1 MNPAPLCHILVVDDE
16 PDLEVLMRQRMRREI
31 RGGTYQLEFASNGR
45 HALELLREHPEID
58 IVLSDINMPVM
69 DGLTLLD
76 NIPQINAQIKAV
88 MISAYGDM
96 KNIRSAMNRGAF
108 DFITKPVDFEDL
120 KTTISRTSQAVEA
133 SRQNVANREKL
144 LSIQSELA
152 TAAKMQKSILQTTFP
167 QSEAYD
173 VYANMEAA
181 REVGGDFYDVRIIR
195 SPPNDFLGVCI
206 ADVSGKGVPAALFMM
221 ASWTLLRGATIGH
234 RAPAHVVEEVNNMLE
249 QQNDSM
255 MFVTLF
261 YGLFNPHDRVFRYVN
276 AGHNSP
282 VLFRADGTV
291 EDLES
296 SQGIALGILHGM
308 QFTENQVTLNKGDV
322 IVMYTDGVNEAETI
336 DEELFGME
344 RLRNVFDG
352 QPPPL
357 NSKEVT
363 DAIFNEVRD
372 YVGDFPQSDDIT
384 CVAFCVTE

>member
-1 MNPAPLCHILVVDDE
+1 MSESNLCHILVVDDE
-16 PDLEVLMRQRMRREI
+16 PDLEELMRQRMRREI
-31 RGGTYQLEFASNGR
+31 RRGAYRLEFANNGR
-45 HALELLREHPEID
+45 QALEVLNQNPEIE

-76 NIPQINAQIKAV
+76 NIPAINNQIKAV

-120 KTTISRTSQAVEA
+120 KITINRTNEAVRVSRENVE
-133 SRQNVANREKL
+133 NREKL

-167 QSEAYD
+167 ESESFD
-173 VYANMEAA
+173 VYASMEAA
-181 REVGGDFYDVRIIR
+181 REVGGDFYDVRIVR
-195 SPPNDFLGVCI
+195 PPPNDYLGVCI

-234 RAPAHVVEEVNNMLE
+234 RDPSKVVEEVNNMLE

-261 YGLFNPHDRVFRYVN
+261 YGLYNPDNRVLRYVN
-276 AGHNSP
+276 AGHNNP
-282 VLFRADGTV
+282 VVFRADGSV
-291 EDLES
+291 EELDSTE
-296 SQGIALGILHGM
+296 GIALGIMGGEG
-308 QFTENQVTLNKGDV
+308 FNENTMTLNQGDV
-322 IVMYTDGVNEAETI
+322 VLMYTDGVNEAERI
-336 DEELFGME
+336 DGELFGME
-344 RLRNVFDG
+344 RLMNAFDG
-352 QPPPL
+352 EPPPL
-357 NSKEVT
+357 NAKEVT
-363 DAIFNEVRD
+363 DRVFERVRE

-384 CVAFCVTE
+384 CLAFCATK

>member
-1 MNPAPLCHILVVDDE
+1 MNHASLCHILVVDDE
-16 PDLEVLMRQRMRREI
+16 PDLEELMRQRMRREI
-31 RGGTYQLEFASNGR
+31 RGGAYHLEFASNGR
-45 HALELLREHPEID
+45 HALDILREHPEID

-76 NIPQINAQIKAV
+76 NIPAINAQIKAV

-120 KTTISRTSQAVEA
+120 KTTISRTTRAVEA

-167 QSEAYD
+167 DSDAYN
-173 VYANMEAA
+173 VHASMEAA
-181 REVGGDFYDVRIIR
+181 REVGGDFYDVRVIR
-195 SPPNDFLGVCI
+195 SPPDDYLGVCI

-261 YGLFNPHDRVFRYVN
+261 YGLYNPHDRKFRYVN

-291 EDLES
+291 EDLET
-296 SQGIALGILHGM
+296 SQGIALGIVPGM
-308 QFTENQVTLNKGDV
+308 QFDENVITLDKGDV
-322 IVMYTDGVNEAETI
+322 IVMYTDGVNEAETE
-336 DEELFGME
+336 DEKLFGMD
-344 RLRNVFDG
+344 RLREVFDG
-352 QPPPL
+352 NPPPL
-357 NSKEVT
+357 DAREVT
-363 DAIFNEVRD
+363 NVIFDRVRE
-372 YVGDFPQSDDIT
+372 YVGDYPQSDDIT
-384 CVAFCVTE
+384 CLAFCVAE